1 MIKRIYL
8 VLTFIACTLPV
19 VVLGAGKDVSVMIL
33 PFEINAA
40 ENLAYL
46 QTEIPKVIGQNLTA
60 EGANVIQPSES
71 SVISGL
77 PALDPG
83 YARRTGV
90 ENSVGYVLIGSLTLI
105 GQQFSLDTR
114 LVESFNP
121 SPPRVFSVS
130 GQGLENLPLKVRELT
145 REIILVIFEQKKITE
160 IRVEGS
166 QRIEA
171 DAITRIIKTD
181 PGDIYS
187 VKSLSDDLKA
197 IYGMGYFDDV
207 RIEAEDEPTGK
218 KVIIYV
224 KEKPTIRYVR
234 FDGNY
239 KFDDK
244 EMKENMTLK
253 TGSILNV
260 FHIQNNVQRIEE
272 LYKEKNYHNVKV
284 NYKIKE
290 ESNNQA
296 DVTFEIDEG
305 KKLRIE
311 KIYFE
316 GNQAFSDKKLK
327 KQISTSEKSWLS
339 IFTNSGDLNT
349 EDLNQDAGR
358 LEAFYQNQG
367 YIRAKVGEP
376 QVEFKEEGIDVT
388 IKIEEG
394 PRYSVGTVG
403 VDGELIFPS
412 EVLLEKINL
421 KKEEYYNRTVLSNDL
436 ITLSDLYADAGYAYA
451 DIAPRIDQNAEE
463 LVVNIV
469 YQIKKG
475 PLVYFE
481 EITINGNSSTR
492 DKVIRRQ
499 LEVYEQGLYSG
510 SRLKRSIRNLNRLDY
525 FKDVKV
531 DTVKGSAEDKMAL
544 TIEVEEKSTGQF
556 SIGGG
561 YSNVEK
567 IFVNGSIS
575 QRNLFGRG
583 QILNLSGTIGA
594 VNSRYQLSFTEPWLF
609 DIPLSGSIRVYNWRS
624 EFDSYDRDSLGGSV
638 FLGYP
643 VFRDTRL
650 NVGFNYD
657 SADIN
662 IIDVLTAPVSIL
674 ELVEQVGSKDIITLS
689 TEATLTYDTR
699 DRIFSP
705 SEGALHRLTAEYAGF
720 GGDIGFN
727 KYVGQVGWYYPLIE
741 KFIGHVRAKAGYVGE
756 NNSGVLPDY
765 ELFYMQGYDSLIG
778 YDRDEIQPRDA
789 RGEVIG
795 GDRFGYATA
804 QLIHPLLTEFG
815 LDGFIFYSIGAIASS
830 EPGAEPQ
837 NINGDSLRQ
846 STGFGVNWNSPMGPI
861 ALAYGFKVNRKEGE
875 TAGAWEFNFGGAF

>member
-8 VLTFIACTLPV
+8 ILTFIACSLPV
-19 VVLGAGKDVSVMIL
+19 AVLGAEKDVSVLIL

-46 QTEIPKVIGQNLTA
+46 QTEVPKVIGQNLTA
-60 EGANVIQPSES
+60 EGAKVIQPTES
-71 SVISGL
+71 SVVPGL
-77 PALDPG
+77 PALDPE
-83 YARRTGV
+83 YARRRGV
-90 ENSVGYVLIGSLTLI
+90 ENSADYVLIGSLTLI

-121 SPPRVFSVS
+121 RPARVFSVS
-130 GQGLENLPLKVRELT
+130 GRGLENLPLKVRELT
-145 REIILVIFEQKKITE
+145 REIVLVVFEQKKIIE

-166 QRIEA
+166 KRIEA
-171 DAITRIIKTD
+171 DAIKRIIKTA

-197 IYGMGYFDDV
+197 IYAMGYFDDV
-207 RIEAEDEPTGK
+207 RIEAEDDPAGK
-218 KVIIYV
+218 VVIVYV
-224 KEKPTIRYVR
+224 KEKPTIRRVL
-234 FDGNY
+234 FEGNRV
-239 KFDDK
+239 FDDK
-244 EMKENMTLK
+244 EMKENITLK
-253 TGSILNV
+253 TGSILNI
-260 FHIQNNVQRIEE
+260 FHVQNNLQRIEE
-272 LYKEKNYHNVKV
+272 LYKDKNYHNVKV
-284 NYKIKE
+284 EYKIKE

-305 KKLRIE
+305 NKVRIE
-311 KIYFE
+311 KIRFE

-327 KQISTSEKSWLS
+327 KQMSTSEKSWLS
-339 IFTNSGDLNT
+339 FITNSGDLNM
-349 EDLNQDAGR
+349 ENLDQDSGR

-367 YIRAKVGEP
+367 FIRAKVGEP
-376 QVEFKEEGIDVT
+376 QVVFTDKGIDVT

-394 PRYSVGTVG
+394 PRYTVGTVG

-412 EVLLEKINL
+412 EVLLEKVNL
-421 KKEEYYNRTVLSNDL
+421 KKEEYYNRTVLRNDL

-451 DIAPRIDQNAEE
+451 DIAPRIDENPEE
-463 LVVNIV
+463 LVVDIV
-469 YQIKKG
+469 YQIQKG

-499 LEVYEQGLYSG
+499 LEVYEQGLTSG

-531 DTVKGSAEDKMAL
+531 NTVKGSADDKMAL
-544 TIEVEEKSTGQF
+544 SIDVEEKSTGQF

-561 YSNVEK
+561 YSNVESV
-567 IFVNGSIS
+567 FVNGSIS

-594 VNSRYQLSFTEPWLF
+594 VNSQYQLSFTEPWLF
-609 DIPLSGSIRVYNWRS
+609 DIPLSGTIRLYNWRS
-624 EFDSYDRDSLGGSV
+624 EYDAYDRDSIGGSV

-643 VFRDTRL
+643 VYRDTRL
-650 NVGFNYD
+650 NIGFNYD
-657 SADIN
+657 SANIN
-662 IIDVLTAPVSIL
+662 ITEPLRAPSSIL
-674 ELVEQVGSKDIITLS
+674 KLVEQVGNKDIITLS

-699 DRIFSP
+699 DRIFSTT
-705 SEGALHRLTAEYAGF
+705 EGALHRFTAEYAGF

-727 KYVGQVGWYYPLIE
+727 KYVGQVGWYFPLIA
-741 KFIGHVRAKAGYVGE
+741 KFIGHFRAKAGYVGE
-756 NNSGVLPDY
+756 NSSGVLPDY
-765 ELFYMQGYDSLIG
+765 ELFYMQGYDSLVG

-789 RGEVIG
+789 RGQVIG

-815 LDGFIFYSIGAIASS
+815 LDGFIFYSTGAIASS
-830 EPGAEPQ
+830 QPGAEPQ
-837 NINGDSLRQ
+837 EINGDSLRQ
-846 STGFGVNWNSPMGPI
+846 SIGAGVNWNSPMGPI
-861 ALAYGFKVNRKEGE
+861 ALAYGFKIGREEGE
-875 TAGAWEFNFGGAF
+875 TAGAWEFNFGGSF